1 MLFFF
6 FYLVFHP
13 IFVYNEK
20 EIEIGTP
27 GDDALSYDQ
36 NPYYMQIHNGLMV
49 QTYFDIRQKL
59 DVKEK
64 FTLNKVD
71 ITTDD
76 DGNEVITPVSKESE
90 VANYLFHAW
99 SFAYE
104 DKIKGPSKSEYK
116 AKTNINL
123 PYHNDPPPGNYGKVD
138 MDPLDENNVD
148 EDRFRNYKKYYLR
161 TQGKISR
168 QDFLAFYYKPSE
180 LPMGIDKQVDDIMAA
195 QGPSRYYEKAS
206 VGARVCLVL
215 DESDHVAKRIR
226 DNIREYILANN
237 KLPSLPDEEL
247 ERQIKTIFNEKV
259 FRYRV
264 TYDSFKIVI
273 PLVVHEFNALQQIQ
287 DEYDDSKKKHDD
299 GENNVVWTD
308 WRKNLMQLLFLQ
320 HDNVYANVLLKDA
333 KDLPYKLD
341 GPWGK
346 QWVKANKV
354 LVKDFQDLLP
364 ESMFDKILPLIIK
377 FYLDKERP
385 NLKDIFNPTVKEIIG
400 QISLAKSVINKDW
413 KSELTLTNESPFAPG
428 SGIGAGT
435 GSGEGFDDEF
445 SYLPLILA
453 ALPTVIAA
461 AATYSDPAWKTPW
474 FFPGPMTPLGYLAK
488 ILNPL

>member
-1 MLFFF
+1 M
-6 FYLVFHP
+6 
-13 IFVYNEK
+13 I
-20 EIEIGTP
+20 
-27 GDDALSYDQ
+27 
-36 NPYYMQIHNGLMV
+36 
-49 QTYFDIRQKL
+49 
-59 DVKEK
+59 
-64 FTLNKVD
+64 LNKVD

-226 DNIREYILANN
+226 DNIREYIEYQRSRNLNRLGKLVRVLNN
-237 KLPSLPDEEL
+237 F
-247 ERQIKTIFNEKV
+247 T
-259 FRYRV
+259 
-264 TYDSFKIVI
+264 
-273 PLVVHEFNALQQIQ
+273 
-287 DEYDDSKKKHDD
+287 
-299 GENNVVWTD
+299 
-308 WRKNLMQLLFLQ
+308 
-320 HDNVYANVLLKDA
+320 
-333 KDLPYKLD
+333 
-341 GPWGK
+341 
-346 QWVKANKV
+346 
-354 LVKDFQDLLP
+354 
-364 ESMFDKILPLIIK
+364 
-377 FYLDKERP
+377 
-385 NLKDIFNPTVKEIIG
+385 
-400 QISLAKSVINKDW
+400 
-413 KSELTLTNESPFAPG
+413 
-428 SGIGAGT
+428 
-435 GSGEGFDDEF
+435 
-445 SYLPLILA
+445 
-453 ALPTVIAA
+453 
-461 AATYSDPAWKTPW
+461 
-474 FFPGPMTPLGYLAK
+474 
-488 ILNPL
+488 